1 MYRKLCKC
9 FTARIN
15 HYVITTKIRLIPESA
30 LFFFSFFCRLTHDV
44 NLHFYRTLF
53 DAKEKEENDDSFL
66 EMTPP

>member
-1 MYRKLCKC
+1 MYRKICKC

-15 HYVITTKIRLIPESA
+15 HSVITTKIRLFPEGVP
-30 LFFFSFFCRLTHDV
+30 FFFSFFCRLTHDV
-44 NLHFYRTLF
+44 NLHFDRTLF